1 MDSIKPN
8 INQAKDKMASNV
20 KSDIQRFDDTYHMV
34 KDRVSEGADEAKSLY
49 ADFTSMAR
57 EKGEK
62 AVSATRDFAKENPL
76 AVVWG
81 AAAIGLAVGY
91 LLTRSKRH

>member
-8 INQAKDKMASNV
+8 INQAKDKLAGHV

-34 KDRVSEGADEAKSLY
+34 KDRVSEGAEEVKSLY
-49 ADFTSMAR
+49 SDFTSMAK

-62 AVSATRDFAKENPL
+62 AVTATRDFAKENPI
-76 AVVWG
+76 AVVCG

-91 LLTRSKRH
+91 LLSRSSRH